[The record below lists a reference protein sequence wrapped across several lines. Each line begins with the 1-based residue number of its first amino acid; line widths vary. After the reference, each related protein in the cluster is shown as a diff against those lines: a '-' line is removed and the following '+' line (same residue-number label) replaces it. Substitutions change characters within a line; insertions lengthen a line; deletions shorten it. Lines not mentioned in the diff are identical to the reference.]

1 MKKFSSFL
9 VVVLCSFSF
18 SANAQHFKKLIPQ
31 KYDPAKESVAETFE
45 HLALNGQIARTRSE
59 RNVIAKGDSV
69 RIKVVFMPED
79 VVKIVAE
86 NGATATREDI
96 KRGEWMVTFKP
107 EKTKWC
113 SIQRYRYD
121 GTISEMGKVIV
132 VVDPDKYDEVVARM
146 NKLKG
151 PELSKFMDSVAGKR
165 FDDLLP
171 ISKFGKRWK

>member
-1 MKKFSSFL
+1 MRKFSFL
-9 VVVLCSFSF
+9 IIVLLCSFSF
-18 SANAQHFKKLIPQ
+18 SANAQQFKRLRPQ
-31 KYDPAKESVAETFE
+31 PYDPAKESVAETFE

-96 KRGEWMVTFKP
+96 KRGEWIVTFKP

-121 GTISEMGKVIV
+121 GTLSEMGKVII

-146 NKLKG
+146 NKLEG
-151 PELSKFMDSVAGKR
+151 REYSKFMDSIAGKKFSDFVPR
-165 FDDLLP
+165 
-171 ISKFGKRWK
+171 SEFGKRWK